1 MTDVIAGQTVELLA
15 QFYDFSGGT
24 LTDLDATPSI
34 GVTSVATGA
43 TALAA
48 TTSGVTHPGT
58 GSYGYAWTP
67 ASSLTPGLYLA
78 TWSGLKSGS
87 PVTATETITV
97 TAPATANATNTS
109 PDGVWYAT
117 REEIKAELDVKET
130 SRSNAR
136 IDRALEDASRR
147 VEGLCHRRFYPVQG
161 TRYFDWPARPSG
173 GYAPWLLRLD
183 ASELISVSTLA
194 SGGNTIAATDYNLEP
209 NRGGPP
215 FTRVEIKLSTDASF
229 GGGDTYQ
236 RDVQISGL
244 WGYRN
249 TESTVGALAEILD
262 ATETGVDVD
271 AATSAAVGV
280 GSVLRVDSELMLVT
294 GLTQLSTGQTLGGA
308 GLTNQN
314 NAVTVTV
321 ANGAAFA
328 AGEVILID
336 AERMLV
342 EDVVGNNLI
351 VRRAWDGS
359 TIAAHTV
366 GVTIYAPRTL
376 TVTRGALGTTAD
388 THGNGST
395 VYAWQPPGPI
405 RQLTIAEA
413 LTDLLQGRSGYART
427 AGSGENE
434 RETSGRGLKDLR
446 DSVCSS
452 ELARK
457 GRMRSV

>member
-1 MTDVIAGQTVELLA
+1 MTDVTAGQPVSLLA
-15 QFYDFSGGT
+15 QFYDFAGGS
-24 LTDLDATPSI
+24 LTDLDAAPTI
-34 GVTSVATGA
+34 TITSVATGA

-48 TTSGVTHPGT
+48 TTSGITHPGP

-67 ASSLTPGLYLA
+67 ISTLTPGLYLA
-78 TWSGLKSGS
+78 TWSGLKSGA

-97 TAPATANATNTS
+97 TAPATASATNPS

-136 IDRALEDASRR
+136 IDRAIEEASRR
-147 VEGLCHRRFYPVQG
+147 VEGLMHRRFYPVVG
-161 TRYFDWPARPSG
+161 TRYFDWPVRPSG
-173 GYAPWLLRLD
+173 GYTPWILRLD
-183 ASELISVSTLA
+183 DSELISVTTLA
-194 SGGNTIAATDYNLEP
+194 SGGNTIASTDYILEP
-209 NRGGPP
+209 NRSGPP
-215 FTRVEIKLSTDASF
+215 FTRVEIKLSTSAAF
-229 GGGDTYQ
+229 GGGSTYQ

-249 TESTVGALAEILD
+249 TETTAGALAEILD

-271 AATSAAVGV
+271 GPTSAAVGV
-280 GSVLRVDSELMLVT
+280 GSILRVDSERMIVT
-294 GLTQLSTGQTLGGA
+294 GRAQLSTGQTLGGS

-314 NAVTVTV
+314 NAVTVAV
-321 ANGAAFA
+321 GSGAAFA
-328 AGEVILID
+328 AGETILID
-336 AERMLV
+336 AERMLI
-342 EDVVGNNLI
+342 EDIVGNNLI

-359 TIAAHTV
+359 TIAAHTA
-366 GVTIYAPRTL
+366 GTTIYAPRTL

-388 THGNGST
+388 THANSST
-395 VYAWQPPGPI
+395 VYTWQPPGPI

-434 RETSGRGLKDLR
+434 REASGLGLADLR
-446 DSVCSS
+446 ASAYVECG
-452 ELARK
+452 RK
-457 GRMRSV
+457 ARMRSV